1 MAIRFIHARAIQIAQ
16 GSFGFFV
23 ISWKFSMKT
32 FFTSS
37 SSLLALIGVAA
48 SSFVANA
55 QSPELQDQPK
65 VDIFYATNR
74 APATSATG
82 SMTYGAER
90 SHSLAFGSVDVFG
103 KDANNSVIGQPA
115 EIGRFPETP
124 YSLEKTKKGVR
135 RSNSEII
142 EHQRSAHEMHNE
154 LQRRIAGTKR
164 KEVIIFIHG
173 YNNSFDDAI
182 KSTAQLCN
190 DLGPDD
196 FTCIAL
202 TWPAGG
208 SKGVLFGYNV
218 DRESGEFAVAD
229 LRKAIRIISS
239 TPNLR
244 AMHFVAHSRGTD
256 VLSSVIQQLA
266 IETYVAQSS
275 IAEKLKISNVVL
287 AAPDIDL
294 DVAFSKILGLVSD
307 PDLLYGKSA
316 NQRVIYNPGKFHLTV
331 YSSTGD
337 RALSLS
343 KTLFG
348 SDMRLGLLDTGTSQD
363 KLDRIPKAAGLA
375 DFITVEDGGGFIG
388 HSYFLSDQSVRHD
401 LVELIKNGRGPAA
414 PERSLIE
421 EKKPLW
427 FLPSR
432 TSAH

>member
-1 MAIRFIHARAIQIAQ
+1 MKRH
-16 GSFGFFV
+16 
-23 ISWKFSMKT
+23 FSI
-32 FFTSS
+32 
-37 SSLLALIGVAA
+37 SSLLLALVGVTAT
-48 SSFVANA
+48 SLLANA
-55 QSPELQDQPK
+55 QSLQSQDPSK

-74 APATSATG
+74 APASSPNGT
-82 SMTYGAER
+82 MTYGAER

-103 KDANNSVIGQPA
+103 KDADNSVIGQPT

-135 RSNSEII
+135 RSSSELI
-142 EHQRSAHEMHNE
+142 EHQKSARDMRNE
-154 LQRRIAGTKR
+154 LQRRIASTKK
-164 KEVIIFIHG
+164 KEAIIFIHG
-173 YNNSFDDAI
+173 YNNSFDDAV

-196 FTCIAL
+196 FTCVAL

-208 SKGVLFGYNV
+208 SKGLLFGYNV

-239 TPNLR
+239 TPNLK

-316 NQRVIYNPGKFHLTV
+316 NERVIYNPGKFHLTV

-348 SDMRLGLLDTGTSQD
+348 SDMRLGLLDIGTSQD

-375 DFITVEDGGGFIG
+375 DFITVEDGSGFIG
-388 HSYFLSDQSVRHD
+388 HSYFLSDQAVRHD
-401 LVELIKNGRGPAA
+401 LVELIKNGRGPSA

-432 TSAH
+432 AIAQ

>member
-1 MAIRFIHARAIQIAQ
+1 MHARPIQIAH
-16 GSFGFFV
+16 GGFGLFV
-23 ISWKFSMKT
+23 ALWALSMKMH
-32 FFTSS
+32 FTIRY
-37 SSLLALIGVAA
+37 LLLDLIAIAA
-48 SSFVANA
+48 SSYMTSA
-55 QSPELQDQPK
+55 QSLELQNQPK
-65 VDIFYATNR
+65 ADIFYATNR

-82 SMTYGAER
+82 EMTYGAER

-103 KDANNSVIGQPA
+103 KDADNSVIGQPT

-135 RSNSEII
+135 RSNSELI
-142 EHQRSAHEMHNE
+142 EHQKSAHKMRDE
-154 LQRRIAGTKR
+154 LQRRIAATKR

-173 YNNSFDDAI
+173 YNNSFDEAI

-190 DLGPDD
+190 DLGADD

-208 SKGVLFGYNV
+208 SKGILFGYNV

-239 TPNLR
+239 TPNLK
-244 AMHFVAHSRGTD
+244 AMHFTAHSRGTD

-275 IAEKLKISNVVL
+275 IAEKLKINNVVL

-316 NQRVIYNPGKFHLTV
+316 NERVIYNPGKFHLTV

-348 SDMRLGLLDTGTSQD
+348 SDMRLGLLDIGTSQD

-388 HSYFLSDQSVRHD
+388 HSYFLSNQSVRHD
-401 LVELIKNGRGPAA
+401 LVELIKNGRGPTT

-421 EKKPLW
+421 ENKPLW

-432 TSAH
+432 TGAN